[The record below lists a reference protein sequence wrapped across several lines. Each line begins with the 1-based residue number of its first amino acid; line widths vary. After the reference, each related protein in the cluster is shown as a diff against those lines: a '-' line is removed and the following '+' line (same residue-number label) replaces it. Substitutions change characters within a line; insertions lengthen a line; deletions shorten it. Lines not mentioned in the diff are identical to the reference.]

1 MEQQRIA
8 RLIRLRRGIRDFVI
22 LNGVSAIDRQRAKE
36 NEDRTRSVS
45 KTSFAI
51 SRMNLNRS
59 VRETRRRRVFRED
72 SARFENQIWD
82 KKSLIIGVGD
92 MGNSFR

>member
-1 MEQQRIA
+1 
-8 RLIRLRRGIRDFVI
+8 
-22 LNGVSAIDRQRAKE
+22 
-36 NEDRTRSVS
+36 
-45 KTSFAI
+45 
-51 SRMNLNRS
+51 MNLNRS

-92 MGNSFR
+92 MGNSVRWAVNVWNGRIQVLRLETRVGENHGLVYFEYSVG